1 MPPIV
6 ILDSDDE
13 DEDGSFSSPP
23 DIQAPFSFG
32 PAGIEAQTEAANDSS
47 GGVSR
52 ATTSTNPSFF
62 QNVYNEQNDA
72 ARGYVPEPTTRSHDQ
87 DQQSVSSSEM
97 TAPAPFKRTVTG
109 LIEPSSI
116 PSSRDQ
122 TTKRGGQA
130 NGNDPDEWT
139 QASTPGRRKAPMAVM
154 NDMWDVP
161 SSPDECHVRPKIKLK
176 VKSSKAQSDST
187 SDSRRTQESDKL
199 GKTPRSDCSPSGK
212 KRRKVSHPE
221 PSFQGSNEVDLV
233 AIPFSHGIE
242 GEYHESQ
249 PAPTPSMLPPTLPV
263 NQDDSFFITT
273 NLLTNA
279 QKLEYESM
287 QLPSSDSQNHQLPPV
302 RQFEINLASS
312 GDATNINT
320 PRSHAHYL
328 MSTAPPPPS
337 SVMDP
342 NRAATGQATGN
353 RWDSSPDVIS
363 AIDSP
368 PKQKA
373 TRQLEQIR
381 NGDSP
386 RPINDETTDEQ
397 QPEQSEF
404 PAMQEEAFDNYE
416 PDKAAKTKKSRGR
429 PRKKAI
435 EEHTTM
441 TEAPSPR
448 PEVVTPVTKS
458 KKKRGRPRKSD
469 QTDTIEES
477 PKIDPSAST
486 NDASLSEDAVRPEK
500 RLKID
505 IDEFESK
512 DELAHESEMEPSLK
526 SKSREI
532 SILKESDPNIL
543 AKLVSSLDDDAASKA
558 SDAATEEKEEKPEKP
573 AITSRSST
581 PSKGLSAIINKPVYR
596 VGLSKKSR
604 IAPLLKCLPQDD
616 KESGFEARAQAAADK
631 NANEAAKEGK
641 GQGEQ
646 KK

>member
-13 DEDGSFSSPP
+13 DEDGSFSPP
-23 DIQAPFSFG
+23 PNIQAPFSFG

-62 QNVYNEQNDA
+62 QNIYNEQNDA
-72 ARGYVPEPTTRSHDQ
+72 ARGYVPEPTARSHDQ
-87 DQQSVSSSEM
+87 DQHSVSSSEM
-97 TAPAPFKRTVTG
+97 TTPAPFKRTVTG
-109 LIEPSSI
+109 LIEPSSM
-116 PSSRDQ
+116 PSARDQ
-122 TTKRGGQA
+122 TTKRGQT
-130 NGNDPDEWT
+130 NGNGPDEWT

-154 NDMWDVP
+154 DDMWDVP
-161 SSPDECHVRPKIKLK
+161 SSPDERPVRPKIKVE

-187 SDSRRTQESDKL
+187 SDSRHTQESDKR
-199 GKTPRSDCSPSGK
+199 GKTPSSKSGRSDGSPSGK
-212 KRRKVSHPE
+212 KRRRVSHPE

-233 AIPFSHGIE
+233 AIPFSYENE

-273 NLLTNA
+273 NPLADA
-279 QKLEYESM
+279 QKLDYESV
-287 QLPSSDSQNHQLPPV
+287 QLPSSDSQNHQLPLV

-342 NRAATGQATGN
+342 NRAAIGQATGN

-386 RPINDETTDEQ
+386 KPANDETTDEQ
-397 QPEQSEF
+397 QPEQPEL

-416 PDKAAKTKKSRGR
+416 PDKVTKTKKSRGR
-429 PRKKAI
+429 PKKKAI
-435 EEHTTM
+435 EEPITM

-448 PEVVTPVTKS
+448 PEVVTPVTKP

-469 QTDTIEES
+469 QTDTRDES

-500 RLKID
+500 RPKID
-505 IDEFESK
+505 IDESESK
-512 DELAHESEMEPSLK
+512 DELADESEMEPSPK
-526 SKSREI
+526 SKSRES

-543 AKLVSSLDDDAASKA
+543 AKSVSRLDDDAASKA
-558 SDAATEEKEEKPEKP
+558 SDAATEEKEEKPEKR

-604 IAPLLKCLPQDD
+604 IAPLLKCLR
-616 KESGFEARAQAAADK
+616 KE
-631 NANEAAKEGK
+631 
-641 GQGEQ
+641 
-646 KK
+646 

>member
-13 DEDGSFSSPP
+13 DEDGSFSPP
-23 DIQAPFSFG
+23 PAVQAPFSFG
-32 PAGIEAQTEAANDSS
+32 PPEIEAQTEAANDSS
-47 GGVSR
+47 GCVSR

-62 QNVYNEQNDA
+62 QNIYNEQNDA
-72 ARGYVPEPTTRSHDQ
+72 ARGYVPEPTARSHDQ
-87 DQQSVSSSEM
+87 DQHSISSSEM

-109 LIEPSSI
+109 LIEPSSV
-116 PSSRDQ
+116 PSPRDQ
-122 TTKRGGQA
+122 ATKRGQT
-130 NGNDPDEWT
+130 NGNGPDEWT

-154 NDMWDVP
+154 DDMWDVP
-161 SSPDECHVRPKIKLK
+161 SSSDERPARTKIKLK
-176 VKSSKAQSDST
+176 VKSSKAQSEST
-187 SDSRRTQESDKL
+187 SDSRHAQELDKL
-199 GKTPRSDCSPSGK
+199 GKTPSSKSERSDGSPSGK

-221 PSFQGSNEVDLV
+221 PSFQGSNDVDLV
-233 AIPFSHGIE
+233 AIPFSHENE
-242 GEYHESQ
+242 GEYHEPE

-273 NLLTNA
+273 NPLTEA
-279 QKLEYESM
+279 QKLEYESV

-342 NRAATGQATGN
+342 DRAAIRQATGN

-368 PKQKA
+368 PEQKA
-373 TRQLEQIR
+373 KRQLDQIR

-386 RPINDETTDEQ
+386 KPATHKTTEEQ
-397 QPEQSEF
+397 QPEQLEP
-404 PAMQEEAFDNYE
+404 PAMQEEAFDDYE
-416 PDKAAKTKKSRGR
+416 PEKVTKTKKSRGR
-429 PRKKAI
+429 PKKKVI
-435 EEHTTM
+435 EEPMAM
-441 TEAPSPR
+441 TEASSPR
-448 PEVVTPVTKS
+448 PEVATPVTKP
-458 KKKRGRPRKSD
+458 KKKRGRPKKSD
-469 QTDTIEES
+469 QTDTKEEI

-486 NDASLSEDAVRPEK
+486 NNASLSEDAVRPEK
-500 RLKID
+500 KPKID
-505 IDEFESK
+505 IDESESK
-512 DELAHESEMEPSLK
+512 DELANESEMEPSLK
-526 SKSREI
+526 SKSRES

-543 AKLVSSLDDDAASKA
+543 TKSVSSLDDDAASKA
-558 SDAATEEKEEKPEKP
+558 SDAATDEKEEKPEKP

-604 IAPLLKCLPQDD
+604 IAPLLKCLR
-616 KESGFEARAQAAADK
+616 KE
-631 NANEAAKEGK
+631 
-641 GQGEQ
+641 
-646 KK
+646 

>member
-13 DEDGSFSSPP
+13 DEDGSFSPP
-23 DIQAPFSFG
+23 PNIQAPLSFG
-32 PAGIEAQTEAANDSS
+32 PAEIEAQTEAANVSS

-62 QNVYNEQNDA
+62 QNIYNEQNDA
-72 ARGYVPEPTTRSHDQ
+72 ARGYVPEPTARSHDQ
-87 DQQSVSSSEM
+87 DQHSVSSSEM
-97 TAPAPFKRTVTG
+97 TTPAPFKRTVTG
-109 LIEPSSI
+109 LIEPSSV
-116 PSSRDQ
+116 PSERDQ
-122 TTKRGGQA
+122 ATKRGHT
-130 NGNDPDEWT
+130 NGNGSDEWT

-154 NDMWDVP
+154 DDMWDVP
-161 SSPDECHVRPKIKLK
+161 SSPDERPVRPKIKLK

-187 SDSRRTQESDKL
+187 SNSRHAQELDKL
-199 GKTPRSDCSPSGK
+199 GKTPSSKAGRSDGSPSGK

-221 PSFQGSNEVDLV
+221 PSFQGSNDVDLV
-233 AIPFSHGIE
+233 AIPFSHENE

-273 NLLTNA
+273 NSLTDA
-279 QKLEYESM
+279 QKLEYESV
-287 QLPSSDSQNHQLPPV
+287 QLPSSDSQNHQLPPI

-342 NRAATGQATGN
+342 NRAAIGQATGN

-386 RPINDETTDEQ
+386 KPANDKTMHEQ
-397 QPEQSEF
+397 QPEQPEP
-404 PAMQEEAFDNYE
+404 PAMQEDALDNYE
-416 PDKAAKTKKSRGR
+416 PEKVTKTRKSRGR
-429 PRKKAI
+429 PKKKTM
-435 EEHTTM
+435 EEPTAM
-441 TEAPSPR
+441 PEAPSPR
-448 PEVVTPVTKS
+448 PEVVTPVTKP

-469 QTDTIEES
+469 QTDAREES
-477 PKIDPSAST
+477 PKVDPSAST

-500 RLKID
+500 KPKID
-505 IDEFESK
+505 IDESESK
-512 DELAHESEMEPSLK
+512 DELADESEMEPSLK
-526 SKSREI
+526 SKSRET
-532 SILKESDPNIL
+532 SILKESDTNIL
-543 AKLVSSLDDDAASKA
+543 AKSVSSLDDDAASKA

-573 AITSRSST
+573 AIPSRSST

-604 IAPLLKCLPQDD
+604 IAPLLKCLR
-616 KESGFEARAQAAADK
+616 KE
-631 NANEAAKEGK
+631 
-641 GQGEQ
+641 
-646 KK
+646 

>member
-13 DEDGSFSSPP
+13 DEDGSFSPP
-23 DIQAPFSFG
+23 PNIQAPFSFG

-52 ATTSTNPSFF
+52 AMTSTNPSFF
-62 QNVYNEQNDA
+62 QNIYNEQNDA
-72 ARGYVPEPTTRSHDQ
+72 ARGYVPEPTARSHDQ
-87 DQQSVSSSEM
+87 DQHSVSSSEM
-97 TAPAPFKRTVTG
+97 TTPAPFKRTVTG
-109 LIEPSSI
+109 LIEPSSM
-116 PSSRDQ
+116 PSARDQ
-122 TTKRGGQA
+122 TTKRGQT
-130 NGNDPDEWT
+130 NGNGPDEWT

-154 NDMWDVP
+154 DDMWDVP
-161 SSPDECHVRPKIKLK
+161 SSPDERPVRPKIKLK
-176 VKSSKAQSDST
+176 VESSKAQSDST
-187 SDSRRTQESDKL
+187 SDSRHTQESDKR
-199 GKTPRSDCSPSGK
+199 GKTPSSKSGRSDGSPSGK
-212 KRRKVSHPE
+212 KRRRVSHPE

-233 AIPFSHGIE
+233 AIPFSYENE

-273 NLLTNA
+273 NPLTDA
-279 QKLEYESM
+279 QKLEYESV
-287 QLPSSDSQNHQLPPV
+287 QLPSSDSQNHQLPLV

-342 NRAATGQATGN
+342 NRAAIGQATGN

-386 RPINDETTDEQ
+386 KPANDETTDEQ
-397 QPEQSEF
+397 QPEQPEL

-416 PDKAAKTKKSRGR
+416 PDKVTKTKKSRGR
-429 PRKKAI
+429 PKKKAI
-435 EEHTTM
+435 EEPTTM

-448 PEVVTPVTKS
+448 PEVVTPVTKP

-469 QTDTIEES
+469 QTDTREES

-500 RLKID
+500 RPKID
-505 IDEFESK
+505 IDESESK
-512 DELAHESEMEPSLK
+512 DELADESEMEPSLK
-526 SKSREI
+526 SKSRES
-532 SILKESDPNIL
+532 SILKDSDPNIL
-543 AKLVSSLDDDAASKA
+543 AKSVSRLDDDAASKA
-558 SDAATEEKEEKPEKP
+558 SDAATEEKEEKPEKR

-604 IAPLLKCLPQDD
+604 IAPLLKCLR
-616 KESGFEARAQAAADK
+616 KE
-631 NANEAAKEGK
+631 
-641 GQGEQ
+641 
-646 KK
+646 

>member
-13 DEDGSFSSPP
+13 DEDGSFSPP
-23 DIQAPFSFG
+23 PNIQAAFSFG

-72 ARGYVPEPTTRSHDQ
+72 ARGYVPEPTARSHDQ
-87 DQQSVSSSEM
+87 DQHSVSSSEM
-97 TAPAPFKRTVTG
+97 TTPAPFKRTVTG

-116 PSSRDQ
+116 PSARDQ
-122 TTKRGGQA
+122 ATKRGQA
-130 NGNDPDEWT
+130 NGNGPDEWT

-154 NDMWDVP
+154 DDMWDVP
-161 SSPDECHVRPKIKLK
+161 SSPDERPVRSKIKLK
-176 VKSSKAQSDST
+176 VKSSKAHSDST
-187 SDSRRTQESDKL
+187 SDSRHTQESDKL
-199 GKTPRSDCSPSGK
+199 RKTPSSKSGRSNGSPSGK

-233 AIPFSHGIE
+233 AIPFSHENE
-242 GEYHESQ
+242 GEYDESQ

-273 NLLTNA
+273 NPLTDA
-279 QKLEYESM
+279 QKLKYESV

-337 SVMDP
+337 SMMDP
-342 NRAATGQATGN
+342 NRAAIGQATGN

-368 PKQKA
+368 SKQNA
-373 TRQLEQIR
+373 TRRLEQTR
-381 NGDSP
+381 NGDSTEP
-386 RPINDETTDEQ
+386 ANNEITKEQ
-397 QPEQSEF
+397 KPEQPDL
-404 PAMQEEAFDNYE
+404 PAMQEAVFDNYE
-416 PDKAAKTKKSRGR
+416 PEKAAKTKKSRGR
-429 PRKKAI
+429 PKKKAI
-435 EEHTTM
+435 EEPTTM

-448 PEVVTPVTKS
+448 PEVVTPVTKP

-469 QTDTIEES
+469 QTDTREKS
-477 PKIDPSAST
+477 PKISPSAST

-500 RLKID
+500 KAKID
-505 IDEFESK
+505 MDESESK
-512 DELAHESEMEPSLK
+512 DELADESEMEPSLK
-526 SKSREI
+526 SKSRES

-543 AKLVSSLDDDAASKA
+543 TKSVSSLDDDAASKA
-558 SDAATEEKEEKPEKP
+558 SDAATEEKDEKDEKP
-573 AITSRSST
+573 AKPTITSRSST
-581 PSKGLSAIINKPVYR
+581 HSKGLSAIINKPVYR

-604 IAPLLKCLPQDD
+604 IAPLLKCLR
-616 KESGFEARAQAAADK
+616 KE
-631 NANEAAKEGK
+631 
-641 GQGEQ
+641 
-646 KK
+646 

>member
-13 DEDGSFSSPP
+13 DEDGSFSPP
-23 DIQAPFSFG
+23 PNIQAPFSFG
-32 PAGIEAQTEAANDSS
+32 PAEIEAQTEAANDSS

-62 QNVYNEQNDA
+62 QNIYNEQNDA
-72 ARGYVPEPTTRSHDQ
+72 ARGYVPEPTARSHDQ
-87 DQQSVSSSEM
+87 DQHSVSSSEM

-116 PSSRDQ
+116 PSAREQ
-122 TTKRGGQA
+122 TTKRGQT
-130 NGNDPDEWT
+130 NGNGPDEWT

-154 NDMWDVP
+154 DDMWDVP
-161 SSPDECHVRPKIKLK
+161 SSPDERPVRPKIKLK
-176 VKSSKAQSDST
+176 VKSSKAHSDST
-187 SDSRRTQESDKL
+187 SDSHHAPESDKV
-199 GKTPRSDCSPSGK
+199 GKVPSSKSGRSDASPSGK
-212 KRRKVSHPE
+212 KRRKVNHPE
-221 PSFQGSNEVDLV
+221 PSFQGSNDVDLV
-233 AIPFSHGIE
+233 AIPFSHENE

-273 NLLTNA
+273 NPLTDA
-279 QKLEYESM
+279 KKLEYESV

-342 NRAATGQATGN
+342 NRATIGQATGN

-373 TRQLEQIR
+373 TRQLEQTR
-381 NGDSP
+381 NGDSTEP
-386 RPINDETTDEQ
+386 ANNEITHEQ
-397 QPEQSEF
+397 QPEQPEL
-404 PAMQEEAFDNYE
+404 PVMQEEAFDNYE
-416 PDKAAKTKKSRGR
+416 PEKVAKTKRSRGR
-429 PRKKAI
+429 PKKKAV
-435 EEHTTM
+435 EELATVI
-441 TEAPSPR
+441 EAPSLQS
-448 PEVVTPVTKS
+448 EVVTPVAKS
-458 KKKRGRPRKSD
+458 KKRGRPRKSD
-469 QTDTIEES
+469 QTETKEES
-477 PKIDPSAST
+477 PNIDPSAST

-500 RLKID
+500 KAKIA
-505 IDEFESK
+505 IEKSESK
-512 DELAHESEMEPSLK
+512 DELAEESEVEPSVK
-526 SKSREI
+526 SNSRE
-532 SILKESDPNIL
+532 SPILKESDPNIM
-543 AKLVSSLDDDAASKA
+543 AKSVSSLDDDAASKL
-558 SDAATEEKEEKPEKP
+558 SDVATEEKEEKPEKP

-604 IAPLLKCLPQDD
+604 IAPLLKCLR
-616 KESGFEARAQAAADK
+616 KE
-631 NANEAAKEGK
+631 
-641 GQGEQ
+641 
-646 KK
+646 

>member
-13 DEDGSFSSPP
+13 DEDGSFSPP
-23 DIQAPFSFG
+23 PNVQAPLSFG
-32 PAGIEAQTEAANDSS
+32 QAGTEAQTEAANDSS
-47 GGVSR
+47 GG
-52 ATTSTNPSFF
+52 
-62 QNVYNEQNDA
+62 NDA
-72 ARGYVPEPTTRSHDQ
+72 ARGYVPEPTARSHDQ
-87 DQQSVSSSEM
+87 DQHSVSSSEM
-97 TAPAPFKRTVTG
+97 TTPAPFKRTVTG
-109 LIEPSSI
+109 LIEPSSV
-116 PSSRDQ
+116 PSARDQ
-122 TTKRGGQA
+122 ATKRGQT
-130 NGNDPDEWT
+130 NGNGPDEWT
-139 QASTPGRRKAPMAVM
+139 QASIPGRRKAPMAVM
-154 NDMWDVP
+154 DDMWDVP
-161 SSPDECHVRPKIKLK
+161 SSPDARPVRPKIKLK
-176 VKSSKAQSDST
+176 VKSSKAQSAST
-187 SDSRRTQESDKL
+187 SDSRHTQESGKL
-199 GKTPRSDCSPSGK
+199 GKTPSSKSGRSDGSPSGK

-221 PSFQGSNEVDLV
+221 PSFQGSNDVDLV
-233 AIPFSHGIE
+233 AIPFSHENE

-273 NLLTNA
+273 NPLTEA
-279 QKLEYESM
+279 QKLEYESV

-302 RQFEINLASS
+302 RQFEINIASS

-342 NRAATGQATGN
+342 NRAAVRQATGN

-386 RPINDETTDEQ
+386 KPTNDETTDEQ
-397 QPEQSEF
+397 QLEQSEL
-404 PAMQEEAFDNYE
+404 PAMQEETFDNYE
-416 PDKAAKTKKSRGR
+416 PAKVKKTKKSWGR
-429 PRKKAI
+429 PKKKVI
-435 EEHTTM
+435 EEPTAM
-441 TEAPSPR
+441 TEAPSPQ
-448 PEVVTPVTKS
+448 PEVVTPVTKP
-458 KKKRGRPRKSD
+458 KKKRGRPKKSD
-469 QTDTIEES
+469 QTDSSKEEI

-500 RLKID
+500 KAKID
-505 IDEFESK
+505 IDESESK
-512 DELAHESEMEPSLK
+512 DELADESEMEPSLK
-526 SKSREI
+526 SKSRES

-543 AKLVSSLDDDAASKA
+543 TKSVSSLDDDAASKA

-604 IAPLLKCLPQDD
+604 IAPLLKCLR
-616 KESGFEARAQAAADK
+616 KE
-631 NANEAAKEGK
+631 
-641 GQGEQ
+641 
-646 KK
+646 

>member
-13 DEDGSFSSPP
+13 DEDGSFSPP
-23 DIQAPFSFG
+23 PNIQASISFG
-32 PAGIEAQTEAANDSS
+32 PAEIEAQTEAANYSS

-62 QNVYNEQNDA
+62 QNIYNEQNDA
-72 ARGYVPEPTTRSHDQ
+72 ARGYVPEPTARSHDL
-87 DQQSVSSSEM
+87 DQHSVSSSEM
-97 TAPAPFKRTVTG
+97 TTPAPFKRTVTG

-116 PSSRDQ
+116 PSERDQ
-122 TTKRGGQA
+122 ATKRGQT
-130 NGNDPDEWT
+130 NGNGPDKWT

-154 NDMWDVP
+154 DDMWDVP
-161 SSPDECHVRPKIKLK
+161 SSPDERPVRPKIKLK
-176 VKSSKAQSDST
+176 VKSSRAQSDST
-187 SDSRRTQESDKL
+187 SDSRHAQELGKL
-199 GKTPRSDCSPSGK
+199 GKTSSSKSGRSDGSPSGK

-233 AIPFSHGIE
+233 AIPFSHENE

-273 NLLTNA
+273 NPLTEA
-279 QKLEYESM
+279 QKLEYESV

-337 SVMDP
+337 SAMDP
-342 NRAATGQATGN
+342 NRAAIGQATGN

-368 PKQKA
+368 PKQRA

-386 RPINDETTDEQ
+386 KPANDKTIHEQ
-397 QPEQSEF
+397 QPEQPEL
-404 PAMQEEAFDNYE
+404 PAMQEDAFDNYE
-416 PDKAAKTKKSRGR
+416 PEKVTKTKKSRGR
-429 PRKKAI
+429 PKKKTI
-435 EEHTTM
+435 EEPTAM
-441 TEAPSPR
+441 PEAPSPR
-448 PEVVTPVTKS
+448 PEVVTPVTKP

-469 QTDTIEES
+469 QTDAREES
-477 PKIDPSAST
+477 PKVDTSAST
-486 NDASLSEDAVRPEK
+486 NDAPLSEDAVRPEK
-500 RLKID
+500 KPKID
-505 IDEFESK
+505 IDESESK
-512 DELAHESEMEPSLK
+512 DELADESEMEPSLK
-526 SKSREI
+526 SKSRES

-543 AKLVSSLDDDAASKA
+543 VKSVSSLDDDAASKA
-558 SDAATEEKEEKPEKP
+558 SDAATEEKEEKPEKR
-573 AITSRSST
+573 AIASRSST

-604 IAPLLKCLPQDD
+604 IAPLLKCLR
-616 KESGFEARAQAAADK
+616 KE
-631 NANEAAKEGK
+631 
-641 GQGEQ
+641 
-646 KK
+646 

>member
-13 DEDGSFSSPP
+13 DEEGSFSPP
-23 DIQAPFSFG
+23 PNIQAPLSFG
-32 PAGIEAQTEAANDSS
+32 PAEIEAQTKAANDSS

-62 QNVYNEQNDA
+62 QNIYNEQNDA
-72 ARGYVPEPTTRSHDQ
+72 ARGYVPEPTARSHDQ
-87 DQQSVSSSEM
+87 DQHSVSSSEM
-97 TAPAPFKRTVTG
+97 TTPAPFKRTVTG
-109 LIEPSSI
+109 LIEPSSV
-116 PSSRDQ
+116 PSARGQ
-122 TTKRGGQA
+122 ATKRGQA
-130 NGNDPDEWT
+130 NGHGPDEWT
-139 QASTPGRRKAPMAVM
+139 QASTPGRRKAPLAVM
-154 NDMWDVP
+154 DDMWDVP
-161 SSPDECHVRPKIKLK
+161 SSPDERPVRPKIKLK
-176 VKSSKAQSDST
+176 VKNLKAQSDSA
-187 SDSRRTQESDKL
+187 SDSRHTQGSDKL
-199 GKTPRSDCSPSGK
+199 GKTPSSKSEPSDGSPSGN
-212 KRRKVSHPE
+212 KRRKVNHRE
-221 PSFQGSNEVDLV
+221 PSFQGSNDVDLV
-233 AIPFSHGIE
+233 AIPFSHENE

-273 NLLTNA
+273 KPLTDA
-279 QKLEYESM
+279 QKLEYESV
-287 QLPSSDSQNHQLPPV
+287 QLPSSDSQNHQLPPI

-342 NRAATGQATGN
+342 NRAAIGQATGN

-373 TRQLEQIR
+373 TRQLEQIG

-386 RPINDETTDEQ
+386 RPANDETTDEP
-397 QPEQSEF
+397 QPEQPEL
-404 PAMQEEAFDNYE
+404 PAMQEDAFDNYE
-416 PDKAAKTKKSRGR
+416 PEKVTKTKKSRGR
-429 PRKKAI
+429 PKKKVI
-435 EEHTTM
+435 EEPTTM

-448 PEVVTPVTKS
+448 PEVVMPVVKP
-458 KKKRGRPRKSD
+458 KKKRGRPKKSD
-469 QTDTIEES
+469 QTDTKEEI

-500 RLKID
+500 KAKID
-505 IDEFESK
+505 LDESESK
-512 DELAHESEMEPSLK
+512 DELADGSEVEPSLK
-526 SKSREI
+526 SKSRES
-532 SILKESDPNIL
+532 SILKESDPNL
-543 AKLVSSLDDDAASKA
+543 LTKSVSSLDDDTASKA
-558 SDAATEEKEEKPEKP
+558 SDAATEEKVEKLEKP
-573 AITSRSST
+573 AITSRSSI

-604 IAPLLKCLPQDD
+604 IAPLLKCLR
-616 KESGFEARAQAAADK
+616 KE
-631 NANEAAKEGK
+631 
-641 GQGEQ
+641 
-646 KK
+646 

>member
-13 DEDGSFSSPP
+13 NEDGSFSPP
-23 DIQAPFSFG
+23 PNIQAPFSFG
-32 PAGIEAQTEAANDSS
+32 PAEIEAQTEAANDSS

-62 QNVYNEQNDA
+62 QNIYNEQNDA
-72 ARGYVPEPTTRSHDQ
+72 ARGYVPEPTARSHDQ
-87 DQQSVSSSEM
+87 DQHSVSSSEM
-97 TAPAPFKRTVTG
+97 TTPAPFKRTVTG
-109 LIEPSSI
+109 LIEPSSV
-116 PSSRDQ
+116 PSARVQ
-122 TTKRGGQA
+122 ATKRGQA
-130 NGNDPDEWT
+130 NGHGPDEWV
-139 QASTPGRRKAPMAVM
+139 QASTPGRRKAPIAVM
-154 NDMWDVP
+154 DDMWDVP
-161 SSPDECHVRPKIKLK
+161 SSPDERPVRPKIKLK
-176 VKSSKAQSDST
+176 VKNSKAQSDSA
-187 SDSRRTQESDKL
+187 SDSRYTQGSDKL
-199 GKTPRSDCSPSGK
+199 EKTPSSKSGRSDGSPSGK
-212 KRRKVSHPE
+212 ERGKVIHPE
-221 PSFQGSNEVDLV
+221 PSFQGSNDVDLV
-233 AIPFSHGIE
+233 AIPFSRENE
-242 GEYHESQ
+242 GEYHDSQ

-263 NQDDSFFITT
+263 NQDDSFFIAT
-273 NLLTNA
+273 NPLTDA
-279 QKLEYESM
+279 QKLEYESV
-287 QLPSSDSQNHQLPPV
+287 QLPSSDSQNHQLPPI

-342 NRAATGQATGN
+342 NRAAIGQATGN

-386 RPINDETTDEQ
+386 KPANDETTDEQ
-397 QPEQSEF
+397 QPEQPEL
-404 PAMQEEAFDNYE
+404 PAMQEDAFDNYE
-416 PDKAAKTKKSRGR
+416 PEKVTKTKKSRGR
-429 PRKKAI
+429 PKKKVI
-435 EEHTTM
+435 EEPTTM

-448 PEVVTPVTKS
+448 PEVVTPVTKP
-458 KKKRGRPRKSD
+458 KKKRGRPKKSD
-469 QTDTIEES
+469 QTDTKEEI

-500 RLKID
+500 KAKID
-505 IDEFESK
+505 LDESESK
-512 DELAHESEMEPSLK
+512 DELAEPSLK
-526 SKSREI
+526 SKSRES

-543 AKLVSSLDDDAASKA
+543 TKSVSSLDDDTAPKA
-558 SDAATEEKEEKPEKP
+558 SDAATEEKEEKVEKP

-604 IAPLLKCLPQDD
+604 IAPLLKCLR
-616 KESGFEARAQAAADK
+616 KE
-631 NANEAAKEGK
+631 
-641 GQGEQ
+641 
-646 KK
+646 

>member
-13 DEDGSFSSPP
+13 DEDGSFSPP
-23 DIQAPFSFG
+23 PNLQAPFSLG
-32 PAGIEAQTEAANDSS
+32 PAEIEAQTEAANDSS

-62 QNVYNEQNDA
+62 QNIYNEQNDA
-72 ARGYVPEPTTRSHDQ
+72 ACGYVPEPTARSHDQ
-87 DQQSVSSSEM
+87 YQHSISSSEM
-97 TAPAPFKRTVTG
+97 TTPAPFKRTVTG
-109 LIEPSSI
+109 LIEPSSV
-116 PSSRDQ
+116 PSPRDQ
-122 TTKRGGQA
+122 ATKRGQT
-130 NGNDPDEWT
+130 NGNGPDEWT

-154 NDMWDVP
+154 DDMWDVP
-161 SSPDECHVRPKIKLK
+161 SSPDERPVKPKIKLK
-176 VKSSKAQSDST
+176 VNNSRAQSDFT
-187 SDSRRTQESDKL
+187 SDSRDTQESGKL
-199 GKTPRSDCSPSGK
+199 GKTPSSKSGRSDGSPSGT
-212 KRRKVSHPE
+212 KRRKANHPE
-221 PSFQGSNEVDLV
+221 PSLQGSNDVDLV
-233 AIPFSHGIE
+233 AIPFSHENE
-242 GEYHESQ
+242 GEYHESE

-273 NLLTNA
+273 NPLTEA
-279 QKLEYESM
+279 QKLEYESV

-342 NRAATGQATGN
+342 NRAAIGQATGN

-386 RPINDETTDEQ
+386 KPAIDKTTDEQ
-397 QPEQSEF
+397 QPEQLEL
-404 PAMQEEAFDNYE
+404 PAMQEEALNNYE
-416 PDKAAKTKKSRGR
+416 PEKMTKTKKSRGR
-429 PRKKAI
+429 PKKKVT
-435 EEHTTM
+435 EEPMAT

-448 PEVVTPVTKS
+448 PEVVTPVTKT
-458 KKKRGRPRKSD
+458 KKKRGRPKKSD
-469 QTDTIEES
+469 QTDTKEEI
-477 PKIDPSAST
+477 PKIDPFAST

-500 RLKID
+500 KAKID
-505 IDEFESK
+505 IDESETR
-512 DELAHESEMEPSLK
+512 DELANESEMEPSLK
-526 SKSREI
+526 TKSRES

-543 AKLVSSLDDDAASKA
+543 TKSVSSLDDDAASKA
-558 SDAATEEKEEKPEKP
+558 SDAATDEKEEKPEKP
-573 AITSRSST
+573 AILSRSST

-604 IAPLLKCLPQDD
+604 IAPLLKCLR
-616 KESGFEARAQAAADK
+616 KE
-631 NANEAAKEGK
+631 
-641 GQGEQ
+641 
-646 KK
+646 

>member
-13 DEDGSFSSPP
+13 DEDGSFSPP
-23 DIQAPFSFG
+23 PNIQAPFSFG

-62 QNVYNEQNDA
+62 QNIYNEQNDA
-72 ARGYVPEPTTRSHDQ
+72 ARGYVPEPTARSHDQ
-87 DQQSVSSSEM
+87 DQHSVSSSEM
-97 TAPAPFKRTVTG
+97 TTPAPFKRTVTG
-109 LIEPSSI
+109 LIEPSSM
-116 PSSRDQ
+116 PSARDQ
-122 TTKRGGQA
+122 TTKRGQT
-130 NGNDPDEWT
+130 NGNGPDEWT

-154 NDMWDVP
+154 DDMWDVP
-161 SSPDECHVRPKIKLK
+161 SSPDERPVRPKIKVK

-187 SDSRRTQESDKL
+187 SDSRHTQESDER
-199 GKTPRSDCSPSGK
+199 GKTPSSKSGRSDGSPSGK
-212 KRRKVSHPE
+212 KRRRVSHPE

-233 AIPFSHGIE
+233 AIPFSYENE

-273 NLLTNA
+273 NPLTDA
-279 QKLEYESM
+279 QKLEYESV
-287 QLPSSDSQNHQLPPV
+287 QLPSSDSQNHQLPLV

-342 NRAATGQATGN
+342 NRAAIGQATGN

-386 RPINDETTDEQ
+386 KPANDETTDEQ
-397 QPEQSEF
+397 QPEQPEL
-404 PAMQEEAFDNYE
+404 PAMQEEAFDNDE
-416 PDKAAKTKKSRGR
+416 PDKVTKTKKSRGR
-429 PRKKAI
+429 PKKKAI
-435 EEHTTM
+435 EEPITM

-448 PEVVTPVTKS
+448 PEVVTPVTKP

-469 QTDTIEES
+469 QTDTREES

-500 RLKID
+500 RPKID
-505 IDEFESK
+505 IDESESK
-512 DELAHESEMEPSLK
+512 DELADESEMEPSPK
-526 SKSREI
+526 SKSRES

-543 AKLVSSLDDDAASKA
+543 AKSVSRLDDDAASKA
-558 SDAATEEKEEKPEKP
+558 SDAATEEKEEKPEKR
-573 AITSRSST
+573 AVTSRSST

-604 IAPLLKCLPQDD
+604 IAPLLKCLR
-616 KESGFEARAQAAADK
+616 KE
-631 NANEAAKEGK
+631 
-641 GQGEQ
+641 
-646 KK
+646 

>member
-13 DEDGSFSSPP
+13 DEDGSFSPP
-23 DIQAPFSFG
+23 PNIQAPLSFG
-32 PAGIEAQTEAANDSS
+32 PAEIEAQTEAANDSS

-62 QNVYNEQNDA
+62 QNIYNEQNDA
-72 ARGYVPEPTTRSHDQ
+72 ARGYVPEATARSHDQ
-87 DQQSVSSSEM
+87 DQHSVSSSEM
-97 TAPAPFKRTVTG
+97 TTPAPFKRTVTG
-109 LIEPSSI
+109 LIEPSSV
-116 PSSRDQ
+116 PSERDQ
-122 TTKRGGQA
+122 ATKRGQT
-130 NGNDPDEWT
+130 NGNGPDEWT

-154 NDMWDVP
+154 DDMWDVP
-161 SSPDECHVRPKIKLK
+161 SSPDERPVRPKIKLK

-187 SDSRRTQESDKL
+187 SDSRHAQELDKL
-199 GKTPRSDCSPSGK
+199 GKPPSSKSGRSDGSPSGK
-212 KRRKVSHPE
+212 KRRKVSLSE
-221 PSFQGSNEVDLV
+221 PPFQGSNDVDLV
-233 AIPFSHGIE
+233 AIPFSHE
-242 GEYHESQ
+242 NERECHESQ

-273 NLLTNA
+273 NPLTEA
-279 QKLEYESM
+279 QKLEYESV

-342 NRAATGQATGN
+342 NKAAMGQATGN

-368 PKQKA
+368 PKRKA
-373 TRQLEQIR
+373 MRQLEQIR

-386 RPINDETTDEQ
+386 KPANDKTMHEQ
-397 QPEQSEF
+397 EPEQPEL
-404 PAMQEEAFDNYE
+404 PAMQEDALDNYE
-416 PDKAAKTKKSRGR
+416 PEKVTKTKKSRGR
-429 PRKKAI
+429 PKKKTI
-435 EEHTTM
+435 EEPTAM
-441 TEAPSPR
+441 PEAPSPR
-448 PEVVTPVTKS
+448 PEVVTPVTKP

-469 QTDTIEES
+469 QAGAREES
-477 PKIDPSAST
+477 PKVDPSASI

-500 RLKID
+500 KPKID
-505 IDEFESK
+505 IDESESK
-512 DELAHESEMEPSLK
+512 DELADESEMEPSLK
-526 SKSREI
+526 SKSRES
-532 SILKESDPNIL
+532 SILKESDTNIL
-543 AKLVSSLDDDAASKA
+543 AKSVSSLDDDAASKA
-558 SDAATEEKEEKPEKP
+558 SDAVTEEKEEKPEKP

-581 PSKGLSAIINKPVYR
+581 PSKGLSAIISKPVYR

-604 IAPLLKCLPQDD
+604 IAPLLKCLR
-616 KESGFEARAQAAADK
+616 KE
-631 NANEAAKEGK
+631 
-641 GQGEQ
+641 
-646 KK
+646 

>member
-1 MPPIV
+1 MLPIV

-13 DEDGSFSSPP
+13 DEEGSFSPP
-23 DIQAPFSFG
+23 PNIQAPLSFG
-32 PAGIEAQTEAANDSS
+32 PAEIEAQTEAANDSS

-62 QNVYNEQNDA
+62 QNIYNEQNDA
-72 ARGYVPEPTTRSHDQ
+72 ARGYVPEPMARSHDQ
-87 DQQSVSSSEM
+87 DQHSVSSSEM
-97 TAPAPFKRTVTG
+97 TTPAPFKRTVTG
-109 LIEPSSI
+109 LIEPSSV
-116 PSSRDQ
+116 PSARGQ
-122 TTKRGGQA
+122 ATKRGQA
-130 NGNDPDEWT
+130 NGHDPDEWT
-139 QASTPGRRKAPMAVM
+139 QASTPGRRKAPLAIM
-154 NDMWDVP
+154 NDLWDVP
-161 SSPDECHVRPKIKLK
+161 SSPDERPVRPKIKLK
-176 VKSSKAQSDST
+176 VKNSKAQSDSA
-187 SDSRRTQESDKL
+187 SGSHHTQGSDKP
-199 GKTPRSDCSPSGK
+199 GETPSSKSERLDGSPSGK

-221 PSFQGSNEVDLV
+221 PSFQGSNDVDLV
-233 AIPFSHGIE
+233 AIPFSHENE

-273 NLLTNA
+273 KPLTDA
-279 QKLEYESM
+279 QKLEYESV
-287 QLPSSDSQNHQLPPV
+287 QLPSSGSQNHQLPPI

-342 NRAATGQATGN
+342 NRAAIGQATGN

-373 TRQLEQIR
+373 TRQLEQIG

-386 RPINDETTDEQ
+386 KPVNDETTDGQ
-397 QPEQSEF
+397 QPEQPEL
-404 PAMQEEAFDNYE
+404 PAMQEDAFDNYE
-416 PDKAAKTKKSRGR
+416 PEKVTKTKKSRGR
-429 PRKKAI
+429 PKKKVI
-435 EEHTTM
+435 EEPTKM

-448 PEVVTPVTKS
+448 PEVVMPVAKP
-458 KKKRGRPRKSD
+458 KKKRGRPKKSD
-469 QTDTIEES
+469 QTDTKEEI
-477 PKIDPSAST
+477 PKIEPSAST

-500 RLKID
+500 KAKID
-505 IDEFESK
+505 LDESESK
-512 DELAHESEMEPSLK
+512 DELADGSEVEPLLK
-526 SKSREI
+526 SKSRES
-532 SILKESDPNIL
+532 SILKESDPNL
-543 AKLVSSLDDDAASKA
+543 RTKSVSSLDDDTASKA
-558 SDAATEEKEEKPEKP
+558 SDAATEEKVEKLEKP

-604 IAPLLKCLPQDD
+604 IAPLLKCLR
-616 KESGFEARAQAAADK
+616 KE
-631 NANEAAKEGK
+631 
-641 GQGEQ
+641 
-646 KK
+646 